1 MCKEA
6 DHAEA
11 ENASDHHTLKESL
24 VLSTCLSL
32 KCGVSWKAVPFT
44 NALSFVLSIKPN
56 SFHI

>member
-11 ENASDHHTLKESL
+11 ENIPDDHTLKESL
-24 VLSTCLSL
+24 LLSTCLSL
-32 KCGVSWKAVPFT
+32 NCGVSWKAVPFT
-44 NALSFVLSIKPN
+44 DALSFVLHIKPN